1 MKTKQKVTFKDIIQ
15 SKKKVLVDFHA
26 VWCGPCKMMTPIL
39 KELKQKVGE
48 DVRIVKVD
56 VDKNPAIAQKYQVRG
71 VPTMILFVDGEV
83 AWRTSGVQSAES
95 LKSVIEVH

>member
-15 SKKKVLVDFHA
+15 SKHKVLVDFHA

-71 VPTMILFVDGEV
+71 VPTMILFVDGDV
-83 AWRTSGVQSAES
+83 AWRTSGVQSAEA
-95 LKSVIEVH
+95 LKNVIEQH